1 MHILL
6 IHQAFTAPHEAGG
19 TRHFELARYLAG
31 KGHNISVLAGNV
43 SYLSGSSMG
52 SRNEETLERGIV
64 VHRVNVS
71 GRLHA
76 GFMGRLWSLLSFML
90 NSFIAALR
98 IDEIDIVYGTSPPIF
113 QGFTAYLVSKVKRV
127 PFVFEVRDLWPD
139 FVVQVGAVKSPLLIY
154 PARWLEK
161 FLYRKSATII
171 INSPAFLEHIR
182 GKGIE
187 AEKISMVLNGV
198 ETSMFDPGARGEP
211 LRKKLGLED
220 KTIVLYAGAIG
231 KSNDISTLLDAAK
244 QMRERREIVF
254 LLVGGGNEKN
264 TIEGRIVGE
273 KIDNVIMLPP
283 VPKAE
288 MPMIIAASDIG
299 IAILK
304 DVPMFQTVYPNKVF
318 DYMAAGRAVLLAIDG
333 VIRKVVEEAEAGVF
347 VQPGNPED
355 IARGVLSLAEDAD
368 LREQMGR
375 NGRKCVEECFER
387 SEQAEQL
394 ERVLLGALRNRE
406 KGT

>member
-6 IHQAFTAPHEAGG
+6 IHQAFATPHEAGG
-19 TRHFELARYLAG
+19 TRHFELARYLIS
-31 KGHNISVLAGNV
+31 KGHNISVLTGNV
-43 SYLSGSSMG
+43 SYVSGSRMG
-52 SRNEETLERGIV
+52 GGTEEIIEPGIV
-64 VHRVNVS
+64 VHRVNAS
-71 GRLHA
+71 EHLHA

-90 NSFIAALR
+90 KSFVAALR
-98 IDEIDIVYGTSPPIF
+98 IENFDIVYGTSPPIF
-113 QGFTAYLVSKVKRV
+113 QGFTAYLISRVKRV

-139 FVVQVGAVKSPLLIY
+139 FVVQVGAVKSPLFIY
-154 PARWLEK
+154 PAKWLEK
-161 FLYRKSATII
+161 FLYRKATAII
-171 INSPAFLEHIR
+171 INSPAFLEHIMS
-182 GKGIE
+182 KGIE
-187 AEKISMVLNGV
+187 EEKVSMVLNGV
-198 ETSMFDPGARGEP
+198 ETSMFDPEARGES
-211 LRKKLGLED
+211 LREELGLED

-231 KSNDISTLLDAAK
+231 VSNDISTLLDAARN
-244 QMRERREIVF
+244 MRERREIVF
-254 LLVGGGNEKN
+254 LLVGGGNQRN
-264 TIEGRIVGE
+264 AIEARLVGE
-273 KIDNVIMLPP
+273 GIDNVIMLPP

-288 MPMIIAASDIG
+288 MPTIMAASDIG
-299 IAILK
+299 VAILK
-304 DVPMFQTVYPNKVF
+304 DVPMFKTVYPNKVF

-406 KGT
+406 KAT